1 MKAYSLNLTL
11 APVRSASYSLSQSYE
26 DGGLLSGNY
35 KIKKYIYKATHPL
48 SSVMNGDESSQTHSS
63 VLLAFKLGGV

>member
-11 APVRSASYSLSQSYE
+11 APVRSVCYSLSQSCE
-26 DGGLLSGNY
+26 DGGLLSENY
-35 KIKKYIYKATHPL
+35 DIKKIHFYKTTHPL
-48 SSVMNGDESSQTHSS
+48 SSVMNGAESSHSS